1 MADENIIIILQ
12 IMFITLALVIFGRL
26 FNKFFGL
33 TAKGMKKIRE
43 QARNLQERFNN
54 ARLIGDPQML
64 LQVQTDIKLLTKQMM
79 KRQFLPMCLR
89 CFIFLGII
97 IVLMIIYTPYG
108 GGILPFP
115 LWILGSGW
123 FAIYFLFS
131 LGFSLLF
138 YSIKKIY
145 KKMTGKEE
153 KSASFL
159 RELMSMIVPTQNISN
174 GMINLQNPSGIHTSQ
189 STSNN
194 NDEDKE
200 NSWKDRLDP

>member
-1 MADENIIIILQ
+1 MADENIIVILQ
-12 IMFITLALVIFGRL
+12 IMFIALALVIFGRF

-33 TAKGMKKIRE
+33 TAKGMKKYRE
-43 QARNLQERFNN
+43 EARNLQERFNN
-54 ARLIGDPQML
+54 ARIVGDVQML

-97 IVLMIIYTPYG
+97 IVLMIIYAPYG
-108 GGILPFP
+108 SALLPFP
-115 LWILGSGW
+115 LLFFGSGW

-138 YSIKKIY
+138 YVIKKIY

-159 RELMSMIVPTQNISN
+159 RELMSMIVPSQNLSDN
-174 GMINLQNPSGIHTSQ
+174 MINIQNPSGIQIPQ
-189 STSNN
+189 SMNN
-194 NDEDKE
+194 NKDEPKE
-200 NSWKDRLDP
+200 SSWKDRLDS